1 MSLDFTSGN
10 CLFGAVKLAKNA
22 HPDKY
27 GYSGYDNGYYASWQF
42 LLPDGSWSKNV
53 IIFGVG
59 DGSSVHVDNKRKD
72 ILVLGEGPT
81 QEVDNSII
89 TAEATYSINLTEL
102 KKKICVKS
110 AL

>member
-1 MSLDFTSGN
+1 M
-10 CLFGAVKLAKNA
+10 
-22 HPDKY
+22 
-27 GYSGYDNGYYASWQF
+27 
-42 LLPDGSWSKNV
+42 
-53 IIFGVG
+53 
-59 DGSSVHVDNKRKD
+59 HVDNKRKD

-89 TAEATYSINLTEL
+89 TAEATYSINLTES

>member
-1 MSLDFTSGN
+1 M
-10 CLFGAVKLAKNA
+10 
-22 HPDKY
+22 
-27 GYSGYDNGYYASWQF
+27 
-42 LLPDGSWSKNV
+42 
-53 IIFGVG
+53 
-59 DGSSVHVDNKRKD
+59 HVDNKRKD

-89 TAEATYSINLTEL
+89 TAEATYSISLTES